1 MSTKVRL
8 GIMMFLEY
16 AIWGAWYPVLS
27 AYLQNT
33 LNFTGLQVGMIYS
46 LLPLATI
53 ISPFI
58 AGQIAD
64 RYFASEKVIAVMQ
77 LVGGVLLILC
87 SQVTAYSTMMWLLL
101 LYCMMYAPTM
111 ALTNSIAFIN
121 MQNSEK
127 DFGKIRVWGTIG
139 WIVSGLL
146 LAGWRMASKSLGGPI
161 AGADTLLLGGIVSLI
176 MGFQA
181 FSLPHTP
188 PRKDSAKPWAFIEA
202 LKMLKDRNFLLFII
216 ISFVVATELMFY
228 YVLTAPFLV
237 SNKIGVSSTS
247 VSAVMVIAQAAEIL
261 VLAFLLP
268 YFLPKYGIRK
278 TLTIG
283 ILAWPLRYIIFAIGK
298 PAWLVIASLSLHG
311 FCFVFFFAAAFI
323 YVDTIAPKDIR
334 HSAQSFI
341 TLVTYGL
348 GNYVGSLFA
357 GWVQT
362 YFTKMVPTPEGVLQ
376 AVTNWTGVFI
386 VPCFLTVLCAVLFL
400 LFFKDKTAKKSV
412 IAK

>member
-33 LNFTGLQVGMIYS
+33 LNFTGIQVGMIYS

-139 WIVSGLL
+139 WIVAGLL

-202 LKMLKDRNFLLFII
+202 LKMLKDKNFLLFII

-323 YVDTIAPKDIR
+323 YVDTVAPKDIR

-362 YFTKMVPTPEGVLQ
+362 YFTKTVATPEGVQ
-376 AVTNWTGVFI
+376 EAVTNWTGVFI
-386 VPCFLTVLCAVLFL
+386 VPCFLTVVCAVLFL
-400 LFFKDKTAKKSV
+400 LFFKDKTGRKPVVAK
-412 IAK
+412 

>member
-33 LNFTGLQVGMIYS
+33 LNFTGFQVGVIYS

-77 LVGGVLLILC
+77 LLGGVLLILC

-101 LYCMMYAPTM
+101 LYCMLYAPTM

-139 WIVSGLL
+139 WIVAGLL
-146 LAGWRMASKSLGGPI
+146 LAGWRMASKSIGSI
-161 AGADTLLLGGIVSLI
+161 SGADTLLLAGIVSLI

-202 LKMLKDRNFLLFII
+202 LKMLKDKNFLLFII
-216 ISFVVATELMFY
+216 IAFVVATELMFY

-237 SNKIGVSSTS
+237 SEQIGVSSTS
-247 VSAVMVIAQAAEIL
+247 VSAVMVIAQAAEIF

-283 ILAWPLRYIIFAIGK
+283 ILAWPLRYIIFAIGS

-348 GNYVGSLFA
+348 GNYVGSIFA
-357 GWVQT
+357 GWIQT
-362 YFTKMVPTPEGVLQ
+362 YFTKTVTSPEGVKQ

-400 LFFKDKTAKKSV
+400 LFFRDKSSKKPAAAK
-412 IAK
+412 